1 MYELDILIKRIIKDR
16 LAELNTTMQCT
27 VTNLS
32 PLSVRPIPVKNY
44 VTGAVEY
51 PEIGS
56 VKKLKEWGLNS
67 AGAVVEIE
75 IPLQVGNTVLV
86 AFGKDNLS
94 DAIILGV
101 VDS

>member
-1 MYELDILIKRIIKDR
+1 MFELDTLIKRMMRDR

-27 VTNLS
+27 VTSLS
-32 PLSVRPIPVKNY
+32 PLTVKPIPVKNY
-44 VTGAVEY
+44 ITGAVEY

-67 AGAVVEIE
+67 VGSVVEIE
-75 IPLQVGNTVLV
+75 IPLQVGSTVLV

-94 DAIILGV
+94 DAIVLGV